1 MPQPPIR
8 RIVTGHDKN
17 GKAVFDADE
26 LLQPAH
32 VLSPEGAPPEDD
44 QMGFIL
50 PWLTDAVPA
59 SVQGPIP
66 DLHGKMIPLA
76 NDKGVTLRIVDFPP
90 GGDPLMHRTISLD
103 FGIVLKG
110 EIICELDDGVEK
122 LCKEHDIVVQRGTI
136 HAWKN
141 VSNETVRMAFCLVPG
156 KEVMVD
162 GKPLGRDNI
171 EHLEE
176 K

>member
-26 LLQPAH
+26 ELHPAY
-32 VLSPEGAPPEDD
+32 VYASDGSPPNDD
-44 QMGFIL
+44 QMGFVL
-50 PWLTDAVPA
+50 PWRTDDVPA

-76 NDKGVTLRIVDFPP
+76 DDKGVTLRVVDFPP
-90 GGDPLMHRTISLD
+90 GGEPLMHRTVSLD
-103 FGIVLKG
+103 YGIVLKG
-110 EIICELDDGVEK
+110 EIICILDDGVEK

-141 VSNETVRMAFCLVPG
+141 ASKENVRMIFCLIPSKKIVTEG
-156 KEVMVD
+156 QSLEE
-162 GKPLGRDNI
+162 DNVG
-171 EHLEE
+171 HLEE